1 MFESLLTKKLNIK
14 FFEKTNCYGFEIED
28 FLSDE
33 QYYALLKNIPD
44 ISLNEIKNSNL
55 QIDNKDSQDQL
66 RHYISEVNH
75 AKYDEV
81 LSKNLILSE
90 FVKTIKGPELT
101 NKIMQEFFFKIL
113 KSRIFD
119 MRSFLKIL
127 LRKNRS
133 VVSKSNSLIDKLLYN
148 DIVSTVEFAY
158 MANGAQSFPHTDG
171 LKKILSLLLY
181 FPDEDV
187 SEEVNKDLGTA
198 FYSSNEFALTAEDV
212 KNKTSTLEKVKKFK
226 ERNKI
231 ACTFPFKKK
240 SMFGFI
246 KSHKS
251 WHSVEPIKVHDNFI
265 RKNININLLL
275 V

>member
-66 RHYISEVNH
+66 RHYITEVNH

-231 ACTFPFKKK
+231 ACTFHFKKK

-246 KSHKS
+246 KSNKS
-251 WHSVEPIKVHDNFI
+251 WNSVEPIKVHDNFI